1 MLFIWFN
8 KLVLIPIEIVLV
20 GNKMVIFEGNSPYIY
35 TEIGIILT
43 SFIGFVVGWQSN
55 RLQISSYQVGIAN
68 ANQRNPNRLQIGSY
82 QFGIANTDQRKNAD
96 QRKQKFN
103 LSTSLY
109 FLVFVFLLVGFLS
122 IISFHG
128 SLQNYLTDAWLTPKT
143 RFNLERLS
151 GTSTGYLTN
160 IGQRFLPFGVVLSW
174 IIYKSKFRNNQIIN
188 ILFLILCFFS
198 TLSSNR
204 SNIIYPLLAFAALIW
219 PKWKMKNKFWLL
231 VAALVSLFLIF
242 FYGSVRSQSELDTQ
256 QVNSLFETYIDDMDY
271 VWYAHQ
277 IYFGSPYQIT
287 PLLNSNTQH
296 HFTLLASVLDPIPIL
311 GKAFREQ
318 SGPFLYN
325 LIIYDSP
332 DVQDKVIPVAGELF
346 FNGGYTLVFMA
357 HLLIGRAYSKL
368 DLMFKQNSI
377 VNLPLTFSVFYFT
390 LLFNAFLMLSITVFI
405 QFMVF
410 NAAPIFCI
418 WLFIKIKF

>member
-20 GNKMVIFEGNSPYIY
+20 GNKMVIFEGNSLQIY

-43 SFIGFVVGWQSN
+43 SFVGFVVGWQM
-55 RLQISSYQVGIAN
+55 
-68 ANQRNPNRLQIGSY
+68 NRLQIGS
-82 QFGIANTDQRKNAD
+82 FKVGIANTNQRS
-96 QRKQKFN
+96 QKFS
-103 LSTSLY
+103 LSTSFY
-109 FLVFVFLLVGFLS
+109 FLIFTLLIIGFFS
-122 IISFHG
+122 IVSFHG

-143 RFNLERLS
+143 RLNLERLS
-151 GTSTGYLTN
+151 GTSMGYLSNT
-160 IGQRFLPFGVVLSW
+160 GQRFLPFGIILSW
-174 IIYKSKFRNNQIIN
+174 IIYKIKFRNNQVVN

-204 SNIIYPLLAFAALIW
+204 SNIIYPLLVFAALIW

-231 VAALVSLFLIF
+231 VVLLMLLFLTF

-256 QVNSLFETYIDDMDY
+256 RVNSLFETYIDDMDY
-271 VWYAHQ
+271 IWYAHQ

-332 DVQDKVIPVAGELF
+332 DVQDKVIPVVGELF
-346 FNGGYTLVFMA
+346 FNGGYVLVFMT
-357 HLLIGRAYSKL
+357 HLLLGWVYSKL
-368 DLMFKQNSI
+368 DFMFKQNI
-377 VNLPLTFSVFYFT
+377 AVNLPLALTVFYFT
-390 LLFNAFLMLSITVFI
+390 LLSNAFLMLSITVFV

-410 NAAPIFCI
+410 NAAPILCI
-418 WLFIKIKF
+418 WLFIKIKFWFVRNEYRPKSQDPRLTTHD